1 MSAPTA
7 KARKPATPVPMWAV
21 IVVGQRTEWI
31 HYTSIARTRRAAW
44 ESFLALWTFEG
55 QQRRRADLKAGR
67 YRLARVKVIE
77 DLK

>member
-7 KARKPATPVPMWAV
+7 KARKPPAPVHMWAV

-31 HYTSIARTRRAAW
+31 HYTSIERTRRAAW
-44 ESFLALWTFEG
+44 ESFLALWTSEG

>member
-7 KARKPATPVPMWAV
+7 KARKPPAPVKMWAV
-21 IVVGQRTEWI
+21 IVVNSRCDWI

-44 ESFLALWTFEG
+44 ESFLALWDFEG
-55 QQRRRADLKAGR
+55 QQRRREDLKAGH